1 MTDIPFDDELSEE
14 ERAQLAAFLDDP
26 AVWEE
31 PSMEDED
38 AIVAAILAES
48 SAVPPTVAL
57 APDPV
62 GDPIGQPVVD
72 SATEAPAPETSA
84 PEVAV
89 PDNVIPI
96 SRARHWFGSVAAGVA
111 AAVLVIAGFAFVNRS
126 DDPAGVVLA
135 LEGTDLAPS
144 ATAEA
149 SIAPLGSG
157 TRIII
162 DVSGLPPAEPGTYYE
177 AWMRKDAAIGVSAGT
192 FHLRS
197 GDGAIELWS
206 GVLPADYPLITV
218 TIQNEA
224 QSESSGVVVLKGLLD
239 PADFDG

>member
-1 MTDIPFDDELSEE
+1 MTDIPFNDELSEE

-31 PSMEDED
+31 PSMDDED
-38 AIVAAILAES
+38 AIVAAILAETS
-48 SAVPPTVAL
+48 TAGSTAPAIAPVPEPE
-57 APDPV
+57 PV
-62 GDPIGQPVVD
+62 LQQVRQPVAD
-72 SATEAPAPETSA
+72 EL
-84 PEVAV
+84 
-89 PDNVIPI
+89 PDNVVPI
-96 SRARHWFGSVAAGVA
+96 SRSRRWLGSVAAGVA
-111 AAVLVIAGFAFVNRS
+111 AAVMVIAGFAFVTRS
-126 DDPAGVVLA
+126 EDPEGVLLA

-149 SIAPLGSG
+149 SIAPLPSG
-157 TRIII
+157 TRIIL

-177 AWMRKDAAIGVSAGT
+177 AWMRKDAAVGVSAGT
-192 FHLRS
+192 FHLRG

>member
-38 AIVAAILAES
+38 AIVAAILAETS
-48 SAVPPTVAL
+48 TAGSTAPTIAPVPEAE
-57 APDPV
+57 PV
-62 GDPIGQPVVD
+62 LQQVRQPV
-72 SATEAPAPETSA
+72 TGEL
-84 PEVAV
+84 

-96 SRARHWFGSVAAGVA
+96 SRSRRWLSSAAAGVA
-111 AAVLVIAGFAFVNRS
+111 AAVMVIAGFAFVTRS
-126 DDPAGVVLA
+126 EDPEGVLLA

-149 SIAPLGSG
+149 SIAPLRSG
-157 TRIII
+157 TRIIL

-177 AWMRKDAAIGVSAGT
+177 AWMRKDAAVGVSAGT
-192 FHLRS
+192 FHLRG